1 MKVRK
6 LALSPC
12 VAFAL
17 AACSGGGSQDANR
30 TSAANEA
37 APTTAAVPQA
47 SPELLARVV
56 DCQAT
61 FDAVAGLYSAMGS
74 VKSGTERDELMAA
87 AGRRRQIADAL
98 RARAM
103 SLGGTLGVAP
113 ADVQARLGAARERL
127 RAESQV
133 GDFSEFAGQVG
144 RRADICTRGMSEL
157 M

>member
-1 MKVRK
+1 MKVRI
-6 LALSPC
+6 LALSSC
-12 VAFAL
+12 VALAL

-30 TSAANEA
+30 SSAANEA
-37 APTTAAVPQA
+37 APAAAASQA
-47 SPELLARVV
+47 SPEQFTRVV

-74 VKSGTERDELMAA
+74 VKSGAERDELMAM

-103 SLGGTLGVAP
+103 SLGGTLGLAP
-113 ADVQARLGAARERL
+113 ADVQARLAAARERL

-133 GDFSEFAGQVG
+133 GEFSEFAGRVG
-144 RRADICTRGMSEL
+144 RQADICTRGMSEL